1 MLTSGGENSID
12 QILQLNLL
20 KRVDGICYFVRG
32 RRKGDVG
39 NESRVFV
46 TTHWLVVSL
55 RLGSTETGQYPLGG
69 Y

>member
-32 RRKGDVG
+32 RRKGDAG

-46 TTHWLVVSL
+46 TTHVP
-55 RLGSTETGQYPLGG
+55 TG
-69 Y
+69 

>member
-32 RRKGDVG
+32 RRKGDAG

-55 RLGSTETGQYPLGG
+55 RLGSIETGQYPLGG

>member
-1 MLTSGGENSID
+1 MQFNNVV
-12 QILQLNLL
+12 QILQLNLS
-20 KRVDGICYFVRG
+20 GWHICYFVRG
-32 RRKGDVG
+32 RRKGDAG